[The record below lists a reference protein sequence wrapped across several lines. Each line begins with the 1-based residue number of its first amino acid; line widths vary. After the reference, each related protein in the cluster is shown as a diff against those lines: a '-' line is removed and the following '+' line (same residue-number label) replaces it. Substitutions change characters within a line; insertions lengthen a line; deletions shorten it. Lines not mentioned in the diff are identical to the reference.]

1 MSEVLE
7 RAVRIVDRIVHVG
20 IWISGSFLLL
30 ASAIIGVDVIARKA
44 FGISLGGSDEI
55 GGYVLAIS
63 SAWAFSFTLL
73 KRGHI
78 RVDALYNQAS
88 VRLQMACDVL
98 AVVALGFFMGFVT
111 FYGYEVLV
119 TSIELNA
126 RANTPL
132 GTPLWIPQFMWFS
145 GLCVFML
152 TTAVLL
158 VRAFAAAV
166 EHDASKFKDL
176 VGIQDADQEVEKEVR
191 AAEIQLASLRTERRQ
206 E

>member
-1 MSEVLE
+1 MSELLE

-20 IWISGSFLLL
+20 IWVSGTFLLL

-78 RVDALYNQAS
+78 RVDALYNQTSA
-88 VRLQMACDVL
+88 RLQMACDVL
-98 AVVALGFFMGFVT
+98 AVLGLGFFMAFVT
-111 FYGYEVLV
+111 IFGYEVLL
-119 TSIELNA
+119 TSIQLNA

-132 GTPLWIPQFMWFS
+132 GTPLWIPQSMWFF
-145 GLCVFML
+145 GLCAFML

-158 VRAFAAAV
+158 IRSLVAAI
-166 EHDASKFKDL
+166 EGDTSRFKDL
-176 VGIQDADQEVEKEVR
+176 IGIQDADQEVETEMR
-191 AAEIQLASLRTERRQ
+191 AVENQLESLRMKRRKD
-206 E
+206 